1 MMLMQKKY
9 TPLVLRGAV
18 TTEVKTSGG
27 LLI

>member
-18 TTEVKTSGG
+18 TTEVK
-27 LLI
+27 LVEVY